1 MGLSKLTEKCRGC
14 PKQDTCDHKEMEA
27 VAVITP
33 VDYGRNVL
41 DCGTTVKLPD
51 LDPQKYL
58 KEILDQAAREMVN
71 NIIIIAGD
79 GRR

>member
-1 MGLSKLTEKCRGC
+1 MGLSKLAEKCRGC
-14 PKQDTCDHKEMEA
+14 PKQDTCDHKEMET

-51 LDPQKYL
+51 LDANKYI
-58 KEILDQAAREMVN
+58 KEMLDAAAKELARQALLWN
-71 NIIIIAGD
+71 
-79 GRR
+79 